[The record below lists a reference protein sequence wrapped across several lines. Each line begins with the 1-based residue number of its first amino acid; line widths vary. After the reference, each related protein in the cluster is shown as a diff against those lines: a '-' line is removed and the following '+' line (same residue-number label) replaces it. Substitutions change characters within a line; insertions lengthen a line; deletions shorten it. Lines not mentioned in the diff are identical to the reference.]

1 MPPNPAPSRH
11 AVPAP
16 AVVER
21 SGLTQGGLQQLVVPD
36 QAYTE
41 RLLAL
46 ASGRRAVRRGAPLY
60 RSGDRLSQLFVVHSG
75 RFKTCLLHQDG
86 RSQVTGFHL
95 SGDWLGL
102 DGIVS
107 DSHYSDAV
115 ALEDAQV
122 CTIDYNELEVLL
134 HEYPELR
141 RQFQR
146 ILSREIVRSTE
157 MMQLLG
163 SMCAEKRV
171 ATFLLDLSRRLRD
184 RGGEASSLVLPMTR
198 EEIGSCLGLKL
209 ETVSRMFSKLRKA
222 GVLDVTQ
229 RHVQLVDLA
238 ALQHIA
244 HG

>member
-1 MPPNPAPSRH
+1 MPAARAPSVSPLHPRSPC
-11 AVPAP
+11 AAP
-16 AVVER
+16 GA
-21 SGLTQGGLQQLVVPD
+21 GMGAQGRIADML
-36 QAYTE
+36 A
-41 RLLAL
+41 LLAATMPL
-46 ASGRRAVRRGAPLY
+46 HRRIVHAGELVHRG
-60 RSGDRLSQLFVVHSG
+60 GDGFTQLSVVHCG
-75 RFKTCLLHQDG
+75 VFKIVSTTPDG
-86 RSQVTGFHL
+86 REHVVGLGFR
-95 SGDWLGL
+95 GDWLGL

-107 DSHYSDAV
+107 DSHRSDAV

-122 CTIDYNELEVLL
+122 CTIDYNELEALL
-134 HEYPELR
+134 HEFPELR

-171 ATFLLDLSRRLRD
+171 ATFLLDLTQRLRE
-184 RGGEASSLVLPMTR
+184 RGGPETSLVLPMTR

-229 RHVQLVDLA
+229 RHVQLVDVA
-238 ALQHIA
+238 ALQQIA